1 MTANLIYWSVALSN
15 LALLV
20 GIASYGIR
28 QVRRNEPARHHR
40 SMIFAGLLVL
50 GFLLSYAIKL
60 AVIGREDLSL
70 WAEVDLLIL
79 RIHELCIFVL
89 LVGGLAAVWRARP
102 LRSTRNYSKD
112 SADPEAAVSLV
123 RRHRRAGWVAFV
135 GALLGLMTAAL
146 VLVGMYRRADFI

>member
-28 QVRRNEPARHHR
+28 QIRRNEPARHHR

-50 GFLLSYAIKL
+50 AFLLSYVINL

-70 WAEVDLLIL
+70 WTEFDVLIL
-79 RIHELCIFVL
+79 RIHELCILVL
-89 LVGGLAAVWRARP
+89 LVGCLAAGWRAR
-102 LRSTRNYSKD
+102 LVRSTRNYSKD
-112 SADPEAAVSLV
+112 PADPRAAVSLV
-123 RRHRRAGWVAFV
+123 RRHRRAGRVAFV
-135 GALLGLMTAAL
+135 AALLALMTAAL